1 MAGRACPNFGSDGPS
16 LWPAERT
23 LLGPVDHEH
32 DGRVWVDDENPI
44 FRRGLVSCVASAGF
58 EVVGES
64 ARLIP
69 EPSPGSFGVLIFDA
83 NPQQLRNAVRLVPD
97 GQAKLVALVSAPAEQ
112 MVFDLLEAGVAAVL
126 RRGDLRPTVLL
137 AALEDAMAGNAAI
150 PRGLMPRLLE
160 RISHGSASGGGL
172 TEREMAVLHLLSEG
186 RDTVEIAEK
195 LCYSVRTVKN
205 IVHDL
210 LVKTNTRNRAHV
222 VALAARQGLI

>member
-1 MAGRACPNFGSDGPS
+1 V
-16 LWPAERT
+16 LWP
-23 LLGPVDHEH
+23 VDQEH
-32 DGRVWVDDENPI
+32 DRRVWVDDENPI
-44 FRRGLVSCVASAGF
+44 FRRGLVSCVSAAGF

-64 ARLIP
+64 ARLD
-69 EPSPGSFGVLIFDA
+69 PSPATGSFGVLIFDA
-83 NPQQLRNAVRLVPD
+83 SPQQLRTAVRLAAD
-97 GQAKLVALVSAPAEQ
+97 GEAKLVALVSAPAEQ
-112 MVFDLLEAGVAAVL
+112 MVFDLLDAGVSAVL
-126 RRGDLRPTVLL
+126 RRGDLRPAVLL
-137 AALEDAMAGNAAI
+137 AALDDALAGNAAI

-160 RISHGSASGGGL
+160 RIANGSVAAGGL

-186 RDTVEIAEK
+186 RDTVEIAER

>member
-1 MAGRACPNFGSDGPS
+1 MDG
-16 LWPAERT
+16 EDDR
-23 LLGPVDHEH
+23 
-32 DGRVWVDDENPI
+32 RIWVDDENPI

-64 ARLIP
+64 SRLD
-69 EPSPGSFGVLIFDA
+69 PSPTEGTFGLLLFDA
-83 NPQQLRNAVRLVPD
+83 SPQQLRTAVRLSTG
-97 GQAKLVALVSAPAEQ
+97 GQAKLIALVSAAAEQ
-112 MVFDLLEAGVAAVL
+112 MVFDLLDAGVSAVL

-137 AALEDAMAGNAAI
+137 AALDDALAGNAAI

-160 RISHGSASGGGL
+160 QIAHGSSTAGGL
-172 TEREMAVLHLLSEG
+172 TERELAVLQLLSEG
-186 RDTVEIAEK
+186 SDTVEIAEK

-222 VALAARQGLI
+222 VALAGRQGLL